1 MSDTFNLG
9 LTKILNN
16 PKASFLTNPNVFHEI
31 QKTSGMSMSGMI
43 RHIGKMEQQVR
54 NKKKEPSDD
63 QRSKER
69 LDELQQKSEK

>member
-1 MSDTFNLG
+1 MSDTFNIG

-31 QKTSGMSMSGMI
+31 HKTSGMTMSGMI

-54 NKKKEPSDD
+54 NKKKEPSDSE
-63 QRSKER
+63 RSQER
-69 LDELQQKSEK
+69 LEELQAKSTK